1 MGLISV
7 TAIGAF
13 GSAGFVI
20 YITAA
25 ATHAVVAVVAAILV
39 GEAASIV
46 IFAAAQGAG
55 GGVGVVIV
63 GCVGIGAELTG
74 YGVIAFC
81 AGITVATA

>member
-1 MGLISV
+1 MGLVSV

-25 ATHAVVAVVAAILV
+25 ATHAVVAVVTAILI
-39 GEAASIV
+39 GEAAIV
-46 IFAAAQGAG
+46 IIAVAAQGAG

-63 GCVGIGAELTG
+63 GCIGIGAELTG
-74 YGVIAFC
+74 YRVIAFC
-81 AGITVATA
+81 AGITVAAA